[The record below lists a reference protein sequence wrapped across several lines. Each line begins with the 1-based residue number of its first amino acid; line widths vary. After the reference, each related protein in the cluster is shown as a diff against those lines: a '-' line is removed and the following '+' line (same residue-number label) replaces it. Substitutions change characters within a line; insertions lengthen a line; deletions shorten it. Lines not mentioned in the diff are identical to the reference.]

1 MKKNDKWAD
10 NLRNRMEDYSEPLPD
25 GLWERLEDELSAPRV
40 IPMWRT
46 RRFVAAAAIAIVAV
60 SSLTFWFIT
69 SPSAD
74 YVRDNQ
80 SLAEGLEQQHVPVD
94 ILSKLPDETQPA
106 TPSRPML
113 AAMTP
118 VGKKTYLPTEV
129 KKIESNLEEAIP
141 EDGQM
146 STGEEN
152 KKEESVQ
159 SAAREGDVT
168 DKDRAYRT
176 LKADRRQLRQNQEL
190 LTAVKAE
197 KNRKWSVGI
206 SAGNTPYTSSRSF
219 EGMSRLS
226 SRSLYSSPIN
236 MAAISENDNRT
247 AYSQVLFNN
256 RDRSTTTNVHHKMP
270 VTVGASVKWHIS
282 NRWAIESGLYYTLLS
297 SELHSGSGA
306 YLEEEQKLHY
316 VGIPLKVHRSIWD
329 SRWFSFYA
337 SAGGMVEKC
346 VSGGVD
352 VVYVNGTS
360 NREMEHN
367 SLKVDPLQWSLSAAA
382 GVQVNFT
389 KNIGL
394 YAEPGVVYYFDDG
407 SQVETIRKEHPVN
420 FNLQVGLRFSIHSK

>member
-25 GLWERLEDELSAPRV
+25 GLWERLEEELSAPRV

-60 SSLTFWFIT
+60 SSLTFWFVT

-94 ILSKLPDETQPA
+94 ILSKLPEETQPA

-113 AAMTP
+113 AAMTH
-118 VGKKTYLPTEV
+118 VGKRAYLPTEV
-129 KKIESNLEEAIP
+129 KKIERDLEEVIP

-159 SAAREGDVT
+159 SAARKGDVT
-168 DKDRAYRT
+168 DEDRAYRT
-176 LKADRRQLRQNQEL
+176 LEADRRQLRQNQEL

-206 SAGNTPYTSSRSF
+206 SAGNTPYASSRSF

-270 VTVGASVKWHIS
+270 VTVGASVKWHIT
-282 NRWAIESGLYYTLLS
+282 NGWAVESGLYYTLLS

-360 NREMEHN
+360 DREMEHN